1 MFMAISIK
9 KQKEAYDILEKYDG
23 NNKLLNSYK
32 YFVFEKKTKTLNGF
46 ECDFI
51 LRSHSF
57 KTEKINKT
65 FGIARWY
72 GEKQKEAWNVTFTPE
87 KVYVYDIM
95 GETENAFYV
104 SLKYRKSAPAIA
116 CFLPKKAILGDLRAT
131 DYTKMELDFEPIE
144 NKLSEIGYV
153 AYEHQKTAVKFLL
166 ERKKCVLADD
176 QGLGKALSVNTLIY
190 TPNGTKKIGDA
201 KVGDEIIGSDGKTY
215 NIKGV
220 YPQGVKE
227 LYRVEFNDGFSTL
240 CCEDHLWTVQS
251 YNGTKRGNNKVDADR
266 RNKFYTL
273 SLKQMLDKD
282 GIVETTGIGRNKNKK
297 YKTSTYYKTPKTSL
311 SKWQI
316 PIVKPIEFENNEE
329 LPIDPYLMG
338 ISLGDGHLKKDCIY
352 FTQHKD
358 DFDEIFNGCNI
369 VETKGDNRNGNI
381 RKGHIKD
388 VGEILKNLKLHD
400 TRSFNKFIPNMYKY
414 TSVDNRVALLQ
425 GLLDSDGYCMK
436 NHKNERKIFTNIEYT
451 TVSETL
457 ANDVIELVQ
466 CLGGIARVSTKI
478 GKYKKNGIVHECRKS
493 YRVSIKM
500 PDGIIPF
507 RLKRKS
513 ELYHSPTKYKVGRYI
528 KNITPCGEG
537 EAVCISVDSPDNL
550 FVAEHAI
557 VTHNTLSA
565 IMASILGDFKKILII
580 CPASLKTN
588 WEKEISNLVPE
599 DRIGIVNG
607 DDWVD
612 KQYTIINFDII
623 DRHHKMPTT
632 VVKSEVVDKKGNV
645 KIKETVV
652 KSRKKDVIQKA
663 IEESSMCKANFD
675 LVIIDEVHKLSDNK
689 SIRYKVIEDFIVK
702 SGIKNIY
709 LMSGTPMTNRP
720 MNLYHVLNLI
730 KHPVTA
736 NYEYYVR
743 SFCEGKQITNR
754 HTGRK
759 VWLTNGASN
768 LDELKE
774 IIKDSYLRRLK
785 NDIPDMVDK
794 VIYQRYYKLTDE
806 QKIEYDNLWDEYKQ
820 SQLELGKTN
829 LNRDLTEAILLR
841 QFISD
846 AMVDNTIALTDEFI
860 EDGEKVLIA
869 CCFNNEIAKLK
880 EYYGDKAV
888 IYKGGM
894 TIKQKDKAEHDFM
907 NDKKKQVFIGNIQ
920 AAGVGLTLTSASI
933 CIFNSYD
940 WVPGNNLQ
948 MMDRVHRIGQKDDVK
963 VFYQL
968 FTQTISERMW
978 NTVMR
983 KALNIDAVIKDED
996 EK

>member
-87 KVYVYDIM
+87 RVYIYDIM

-176 QGLGKALSVNTLIY
+176 QGLGKTI
-190 TPNGTKKIGDA
+190 
-201 KVGDEIIGSDGKTY
+201 
-215 NIKGV
+215 
-220 YPQGVKE
+220 
-227 LYRVEFNDGFSTL
+227 
-240 CCEDHLWTVQS
+240 
-251 YNGTKRGNNKVDADR
+251 
-266 RNKFYTL
+266 
-273 SLKQMLDKD
+273 
-282 GIVETTGIGRNKNKK
+282 
-297 YKTSTYYKTPKTSL
+297 
-311 SKWQI
+311 
-316 PIVKPIEFENNEE
+316 
-329 LPIDPYLMG
+329 
-338 ISLGDGHLKKDCIY
+338 
-352 FTQHKD
+352 
-358 DFDEIFNGCNI
+358 
-369 VETKGDNRNGNI
+369 
-381 RKGHIKD
+381 
-388 VGEILKNLKLHD
+388 
-400 TRSFNKFIPNMYKY
+400 
-414 TSVDNRVALLQ
+414 
-425 GLLDSDGYCMK
+425 
-436 NHKNERKIFTNIEYT
+436 
-451 TVSETL
+451 
-457 ANDVIELVQ
+457 
-466 CLGGIARVSTKI
+466 
-478 GKYKKNGIVHECRKS
+478 
-493 YRVSIKM
+493 
-500 PDGIIPF
+500 
-507 RLKRKS
+507 
-513 ELYHSPTKYKVGRYI
+513 
-528 KNITPCGEG
+528 
-537 EAVCISVDSPDNL
+537 
-550 FVAEHAI
+550 
-557 VTHNTLSA
+557 SA
-565 IMASILGDFKKILII
+565 IMASILGEFKKILII

-645 KIKETVV
+645 KIKETVI

-846 AMVDNTIALTDEFI
+846 AMVENTIALTDEFI

-869 CCFNNEIAKLK
+869 CCFNNEVANLK

>member
-1 MFMAISIK
+1 MHIDYIYIYAMAISMK
-9 KQKEAYDILEKYDG
+9 KQKEAYDILKEYNGD
-23 NNKLLNSYK
+23 NKLLRSYK
-32 YFVFEKKTKTLNGF
+32 YFVFEKKTKTLNSF

-51 LRSHSF
+51 LRSYNF
-57 KTEKINKT
+57 EAEKVNKT

-72 GEKQKEAWNVTFTPE
+72 GEKQKEVWNVDFTPE
-87 KVYVYDIM
+87 KVYIYDIM

-153 AYEHQKTAVKFLL
+153 AYEHQKLAVKFLL

-240 CCEDHLWTVQS
+240 CCEDHLWTVQP
-251 YNGTKRGNNKVDADR
+251 YNEDKIGFDKQDS
-266 RNKFYTL
+266 FYTL

-282 GIVETTGIGRNKNKK
+282 GMINTIHNKDRLPTF
-297 YKTSTYYKTPKTSL
+297 YKAHKDFLPR
-311 SKWQI
+311 WQI
-316 PIVKPIEFENNEE
+316 PIVNPIEFDSNEE
-329 LPIDPYLMG
+329 LPIDPYSMG
-338 ISLGDGHLKKDCIY
+338 VSISNSLESSK
-352 FTQHKD
+352 Q
-358 DFDEIFNGCNI
+358 
-369 VETKGDNRNGNI
+369 
-381 RKGHIKD
+381 
-388 VGEILKNLKLHD
+388 
-400 TRSFNKFIPNMYKY
+400 FIPNIYKY

-425 GLLDSDGYCMK
+425 GLLDSDGYYMK
-436 NHKNERKIFTNIEYT
+436 NHKNERKIFTNIEYMA
-451 TVSETL
+451 VSEIL
-457 ANDVIELVQ
+457 ANDVVELVQ

-478 GKYKKNGIVHECRKS
+478 GKYKKSGIVKESRKV
-493 YRVSIKM
+493 YRISIEM

-507 RLKRKS
+507 RLKHKA

-565 IMASILGDFKKILII
+565 IMASILGEFKKILII

-623 DRHHKMPTT
+623 DRHHKMPTVT
-632 VVKSEVVDKKGNV
+632 VKNETVDKKGNV
-645 KIKETVV
+645 KIKETVI
-652 KSRKKDVIQKA
+652 KSRKKEVIQKA
-663 IEESSMCKANFD
+663 IEESKMCKANFD

-689 SIRYKVIEDFIVK
+689 SIRYKVIEDFMIK
-702 SGIKNIY
+702 SGIENIY

-730 KHPVTA
+730 KHPVVA

-743 SFCEGKQITNR
+743 SFCEGRQITNR

-759 VWLTNGASN
+759 IWLTNGASN

-785 NDIPDMVDK
+785 KDIPDMVSK
-794 VIYQRYYKLTDE
+794 VIHQRYYKLTDE
-806 QKIEYDNLWDEYKQ
+806 QRIEYDNLWDEYKK

-846 AMVDNTIALTDEFI
+846 TMVDNTIALTDEFI

-869 CCFNNEIAKLK
+869 CCFNNEITKLK
-880 EYYGDKAV
+880 EYYGDRAV

-907 NDKKKQVFIGNIQ
+907 NDKKIQVFIGNIQ
-920 AAGVGLTLTSASI
+920 AAGVGLTLTSSSI

-963 VFYQL
+963 VYYQL